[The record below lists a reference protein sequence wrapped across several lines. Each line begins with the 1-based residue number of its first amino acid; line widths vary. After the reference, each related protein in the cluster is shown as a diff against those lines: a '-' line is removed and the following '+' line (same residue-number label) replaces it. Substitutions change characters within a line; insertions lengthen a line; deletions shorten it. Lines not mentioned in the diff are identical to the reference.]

1 MKKQKIFELIIIT
14 ILSIFLVIFS
24 NNIIHILNKFNS
36 NNFSDS
42 MNEVSDEYLY
52 GEASGK
58 KGDVKVKLKTDSSGK
73 IKDLE
78 VYDFSSK
85 YYAVPSALQQLI
97 SATLDSYNAN
107 EVDTIS
113 GATDTTNTFK
123 EAINDAIGYVEPSR
137 QDNYTRVSLDD
148 PEVLNLVTRK
158 EVEQNTESL
167 KTGFGAFITNS
178 FSDADYN
185 KNGNL
190 VTHEYLCAVLIDSG
204 RRIYDVKFDHIASNI
219 AFDRLGKVPTSNVR
233 SYRFSSDKSDSS
245 FNGICTD
252 GYYINIYD
260 LENNV
265 LKNKYLAE
273 NKKQFA
279 NKPGIDFF
287 IKALESAMNN
297 AVFVGANKNH
307 SLGLSSIKELS
318 KNNVIAPNNN
328 ENGTVAFETDYA
340 VVTVDKEQIITSC
353 VLDKADNIVTLTN
366 EGKVLGS
373 RDSQVYT
380 VLELSNT
387 NKYSKIAKNKVEE
400 KNNLNKI
407 SDMFTNFNIE
417 TIISDVSKRTD
428 DRGFGLDNTELADY
442 KNVNFIKYI
451 ELLSDAYIDAKS
463 ILK

>member
-14 ILSIFLVIFS
+14 AISVFLVIFS
-24 NNIIHILNKFNS
+24 NNIIQMLNRLSSNS
-36 NNFSDS
+36 FSDS
-42 MNEVSDEYLY
+42 INQVSDEYLY

-58 KGDVKVKLKTDSSGK
+58 LGDVKVKLKTDSSGK

-123 EAINDAIGYVEPSR
+123 EAINNAIGYVEPSR
-137 QDNYTRVSLDD
+137 QDSYNRVSLDD
-148 PEVLNLVTRK
+148 PEILSLVTRK
-158 EVEQNTESL
+158 EVEHNADSL

-178 FSDADYN
+178 FSDANYN

-190 VTHEYLCAVLIDSG
+190 VTHEYLCAVLIDNT
-204 RRIYDVKFDHIASNI
+204 RKIYDVKFDHISSNI

-233 SYRFSSDKSDSS
+233 SYRFVSDKSDSN
-245 FNGICTD
+245 FNGVCTD

-260 LENNV
+260 LENNI
-265 LKNKYLAE
+265 LKNKFLAE

-279 NKPGIDFF
+279 DKPGYDFF

-297 AVFVGANKNH
+297 AVYVGANKNE

-328 ENGTVAFETDYA
+328 DNGVVAFETDYA

-353 VLDKADNIVTLTN
+353 VLDKADNIVTLTS

-373 RDSQVYT
+373 RDSQIYT

-387 NKYSKIAKNKVEE
+387 DKYSKIAKNKVDD
-400 KNNLNKI
+400 KNNLNRL
-407 SDMFTNFNIE
+407 SDMFTNFNID
-417 TIISDVSKRTD
+417 TIIKDVSKRTD
-428 DRGFGLDNTELADY
+428 DRGYGLENTELYEY
-442 KNVNFIKYI
+442 KNINFIKYI
-451 ELLSDAYIDAKS
+451 ELLSDAYINAKS